1 MQYSDPFQGYNQG
14 IRYIDGSYCQQD
26 AATIDQLRQERQP
39 QILILTIVSPE
50 LHFDAAVGLCVEGTI
65 REVCDVTT

>member
-1 MQYSDPFQGYNQG
+1 MQYDPFIQYRYRG
-14 IRYIDGSYCQQD
+14 IRYVDGSYDQD

-39 QILILTIVSPE
+39 QLILTVVSPE

-65 REVCDVTT
+65 REVSNA